1 MPSYPIVTDFRTKA
15 APQAVWDAFAAVER
29 WPQVLPG
36 VGNAQIEPPGV
47 FEAGALIRFLIGPQS
62 APVTQF
68 YRVTEAEPP
77 RRLVL
82 ESDTES
88 WRGRT
93 EYTIEPDGTS
103 DSGGTHLI
111 VRSTMEVLSPL
122 LRLQMFVVGRTMTAQ
137 REDALRERTLA
148 LLTLAEKLA

>member
-1 MPSYPIVTDFRTKA
+1 MPTYPIIADFRTAA
-15 APQAVWDAFAAVER
+15 APQAVWDAFVQVQR
-29 WPQVLPG
+29 WPEVLPA
-36 VGNAQIEPPGV
+36 VGNAQIEPPGL

-68 YRVTEAEPP
+68 YRVTECEPP

-93 EYTIEPDGTS
+93 EYTIEPDTT
-103 DSGGTHLI
+103 GTHLI

-122 LRLQMFVVGRTMTAQ
+122 LRLQMFVVGRTMTKQ
-137 REDALRERTLA
+137 REDALRERTQA
-148 LLTLAEKLA
+148 LLTLAEKL